1 MKRIWL
7 LLLFPM
13 LLAAQEKSVPTNT
26 NFDIAEA
33 KVFNPGSILIQG
45 EVNESGSV
53 DLSLLPIRNAAI
65 KEVALENGNYAFKG
79 AFYVS
84 GYSLYDILNLKK
96 IKKSPENK
104 FAPPVDMYVIVENAK
119 GEKAAY
125 SWGEI
130 FYRESFNILIVKTV
144 QPILPA
150 HAKASWTVF
159 NQPRL
164 VCGNDL
170 LNVRFIDNPTKIT
183 VKSFHGAVPTEKPK
197 DGYSPEISI
206 ISKTGAVTARDFSAV
221 EKRNNRLVLYGHGA
235 GFKEVADFTGSVL
248 RDVLKTHMQSSPN
261 LRTGIVIVSAVDGY
275 RSAFSLSEIMNR
287 NDNQEYLLN
296 DLKDNPV
303 GGRYTLMVND
313 FFADRD
319 VRSVNK
325 IELVDGER

>member
-7 LLLFPM
+7 LLLFPI
-13 LLAAQEKSVPTNT
+13 LLAAQEKSESTNT
-26 NFDIAEA
+26 NFDIAESRIL
-33 KVFNPGSILIQG
+33 NPGSILIQG
-45 EVNESGSV
+45 EVNDPGSV
-53 DLSLLPIRNAAI
+53 DVSRLPIRNAAI
-65 KEVALENGNYAFKG
+65 KEVALENGKYVFKG

-96 IKKSPENK
+96 AKKSPENK
-104 FAPPVDMYVIVENAK
+104 FAPPVDMYVVVENAK

-130 FYRESFNILIVKTV
+130 FYREGFNILITKTV
-144 QPILPA
+144 QPIYPA
-150 HAKASWTVF
+150 HAKASWTIF
-159 NQPRL
+159 DRPRL

-206 ISKTGAVTARDFSAV
+206 VSKTGATTARDFAAV

-235 GFKEVADFTGSVL
+235 GFKEVADFTGFVL
-248 RDVLKTHMQSSPN
+248 KDVLKAQIQSFPK
-261 LRTGIVIVSAVDGY
+261 LQTGIVIVSATDGY

-296 DLKDNPV
+296 ELKDNPV
-303 GGRYTLMVND
+303 GGRYTLRVND

-319 VRSVNK
+319 VRSVSK
-325 IELVDGER
+325 IELVDEE